1 MATQA
6 YGPNERMSMDGLQS
20 IRKRSV
26 SFGDVTSKLLV
37 IAVCIA
43 ACLLSRFALADR
55 YSSVGAYEHEIQVL
69 DEQKVRA
76 AELASSSVVA
86 SAWISMLKSDTGTPI
101 AEQLAEISKDLAIVT
116 AAILLEKYLLT
127 IFGYAF
133 FAWLIPL
140 CCACFVVG
148 TLMRESN
155 GLKTP
160 LLAGA
165 FRVLIVGCILWR
177 SIPISVF
184 VADKINETYDVT
196 ITTAIEDAQQIS
208 SEVERSLNEEDAVEE
223 EATGDR
229 ETGIA
234 PLDSVIDSVSGVVG
248 SAVDTVTSATAGK
261 IEELIAWAKVVL
273 TQITEGFAVMVVTS
287 CVIPILVPL
296 IMVWLAKTF
305 FQPSGI
311 GGQISMPQLPM
322 PKLEGLPSGKE

>member
-1 MATQA
+1 M
-6 YGPNERMSMDGLQS
+6 EGLQS
-20 IRKRSV
+20 IRKGSV
-26 SFGDVTSKLLV
+26 SFGAVTSKLLV
-37 IAVCIA
+37 IAACVA
-43 ACLLSRFALADR
+43 VCLLSRFVLADR
-55 YSSVGAYEHEIQVL
+55 YSSVDAYEHEIQVL
-69 DEQKVRA
+69 DTQKVRA

-86 SAWISMLKSDTGTPI
+86 STAISALKSDTGTPI

-148 TLMRESN
+148 TLMRGSN

-160 LLAGA
+160 LLVGA

-184 VADKINETYDVT
+184 VTDKINETYDVT

-208 SEVERSLNEEDAVEE
+208 SEVERSLSEEDAAEE
-223 EATGDR
+223 ETAGDR

-234 PLDSVIDSVSGVVG
+234 PLDNAIDTVGNLVG

-287 CVIPILVPL
+287 CVIPVLVPL

-305 FQPSGI
+305 FQPSGV
-311 GGQISMPQLPM
+311 GGQVALPQLPM
-322 PKLEGLPSGKE
+322 PKVEGLPFGKE